1 MNNEKNSVF
10 SSFFSVPGS
19 VTGKYL
25 HFSAVVYAVIG
36 IICAGLYMDVFGFVA
51 SVNAILFADVLL
63 NSMIRGLTAVTL
75 FTLLIDYLDERE
87 RHLS

>member
-10 SSFFSVPGS
+10 SSIFSVPGS

-25 HFSAVVYAVIG
+25 HFSAVVYAVFG
-36 IICAGLYMDVFGFVA
+36 IICAGLYMNVFGFVD